1 MRSGKLPAYSS
12 LNRFLNSI
20 LSSSWSY
27 FVQIQPIFVNLTRVW
42 RAERPT
48 DEPSFRDAKAHLIKW
63 RQDYV
68 LDTRKLEVL
77 IREKSRPD
85 GRHPEWRVDNE
96 GKVVVLV
103 STAAAAAAAAAAASR
118 YGSVH
123 SHNVLLGSN
132 HSWQYKSVTSKYS
145 GGEDS
150 SEATYSLSLIVLLSL
165 LFDDV
170 LPS

>member
-1 MRSGKLPAYSS
+1 M
-12 LNRFLNSI
+12 
-20 LSSSWSY
+20 
-27 FVQIQPIFVNLTRVW
+27 
-42 RAERPT
+42 
-48 DEPSFRDAKAHLIKW
+48 
-63 RQDYV
+63 
-68 LDTRKLEVL
+68 
-77 IREKSRPD
+77 
-85 GRHPEWRVDNE
+85 DNE

-103 STAAAAAAAAAAASR
+103 STAAAAAAASR

-132 HSWQYKSVTSKYS
+132 HSRQYKSVTSKYS

-150 SEATYSLSLIVLLSL
+150 SEATYSLSLIVSFSF